1 MPYTPILATLG
12 YVLSPDRLIEI
23 GTNLQIQES
32 RMPKKREQMDDVLDA
47 IVWIRRKSQKHE
59 AVDDFVNAPLT
70 MRKTTKKKAAKR
82 KSKKVG
88 RST

>member
-1 MPYTPILATLG
+1 M
-12 YVLSPDRLIEI
+12 
-23 GTNLQIQES
+23 
-32 RMPKKREQMDDVLDA
+32 
-47 IVWIRRKSQKHE
+47 RRKSKKHE